1 MFLQE
6 GVWMISVNNQE
17 LFEQYYQR
25 EYDFNTNSLC
35 EDEVDS
41 IKALVKEKRV
51 DYALAPIGE
60 KIFGWITEQDT
71 NIHFEAVDF
80 DSDKIDGLL
89 YIPQSGYDK
98 AYIVLNSKKPLIN
111 QIFTA
116 AHEYYHYVKDY
127 AIIKKEPY
135 ICNFSALSSVNEKRA
150 SRFAAEFLLPEEAL
164 RAEIKVFKKRM
175 PGKRNRE
182 MFFEDYAIFS
192 IYLTLKYQLPLKAV
206 IYRLYEEHYIDKI
219 DEYIQNYQFIKGVL
233 QEVKVFHEQVDY
245 LYNCK
250 NPYIENNSLIY
261 RQMKLVYDNGYASRD
276 ELVKD
281 AEILEL
287 DKTLVEGFFDDIN
300 EEDIDEDDDIEL
312 ARCLSDIWEG

>member
-60 KIFGWITEQDT
+60 KIFGWITEQDI

-164 RAEIKVFKKRM
+164 RAEKKVFKKRM
-175 PGKRNRE
+175 PGKRKQE

>member
-1 MFLQE
+1 
-6 GVWMISVNNQE
+6 MISVNNQE

-111 QIFTA
+111 QIFTT

-164 RAEIKVFKKRM
+164 RAEKKVFKKRM
-175 PGKRNRE
+175 PGKRNQE

>member
-1 MFLQE
+1 MFLRE

-116 AHEYYHYVKDY
+116 THEYYHYVKDY

-182 MFFEDYAIFS
+182 MIFEDYAIFS

>member
-1 MFLQE
+1 MFLRE

-25 EYDFNTNSLC
+25 EYDFNTNSLS

-164 RAEIKVFKKRM
+164 RAEIKIFKKRM
-175 PGKRNRE
+175 PGKKNRE
-182 MFFEDYAIFS
+182 MFFEDYAVFS

-206 IYRLYEEHYIDKI
+206 IYRLFEEHYIDKI

-233 QEVKVFHEQVDY
+233 QEVKVFHEQVNY

-261 RQMKLVYDNGYASRD
+261 RQMKLAYDNGYASRD

-287 DKTLVEGFFDDIN
+287 DKTLVEGFFDEIN
-300 EEDIDEDDDIEL
+300 EEDIEEDDDIEL
-312 ARCLSDIWEG
+312 AKCLSDIWEG

>member
-111 QIFTA
+111 QIFTT

-164 RAEIKVFKKRM
+164 RAEKKSLKKECLGKETRKCFLKIMLFSVF
-175 PGKRNRE
+175 
-182 MFFEDYAIFS
+182 I
-192 IYLTLKYQLPLKAV
+192 
-206 IYRLYEEHYIDKI
+206 
-219 DEYIQNYQFIKGVL
+219 
-233 QEVKVFHEQVDY
+233 
-245 LYNCK
+245 
-250 NPYIENNSLIY
+250 
-261 RQMKLVYDNGYASRD
+261 
-276 ELVKD
+276 
-281 AEILEL
+281 
-287 DKTLVEGFFDDIN
+287 
-300 EEDIDEDDDIEL
+300 
-312 ARCLSDIWEG
+312 

>member
-164 RAEIKVFKKRM
+164 RAEKKVFKKRM
-175 PGKRNRE
+175 PGKRKQE

>member
-111 QIFTA
+111 QIFTT

-164 RAEIKVFKKRM
+164 RAEKKVFKKRM
-175 PGKRNRE
+175 PGKRNQE
-182 MFFEDYAIFS
+182 MFIEDYAIFS

>member
-1 MFLQE
+1 
-6 GVWMISVNNQE
+6 MISVNNQE

-111 QIFTA
+111 QIFTT

-164 RAEIKVFKKRM
+164 RAEKKVFKKRM
-175 PGKRNRE
+175 PGKRNQE

-206 IYRLYEEHYIDKI
+206 IYRLYEEHYIDKT

>member
-1 MFLQE
+1 
-6 GVWMISVNNQE
+6 MISVNNQE

-175 PGKRNRE
+175 SGKRNRE

-250 NPYIENNSLIY
+250 NLYIENNSLIY

>member
-164 RAEIKVFKKRM
+164 RAEKKVFKKRM
-175 PGKRNRE
+175 PGKRNQE

>member
-164 RAEIKVFKKRM
+164 RAEKKVFKKRM
-175 PGKRNRE
+175 PGKRNQE

-287 DKTLVEGFFDDIN
+287 DKTLVESFFDDIN

>member
-89 YIPQSGYDK
+89 YIPQSGYYK

-111 QIFTA
+111 QIFTT

-164 RAEIKVFKKRM
+164 RAEKKVFKKRM
-175 PGKRNRE
+175 PGKRNQE

>member
-1 MFLQE
+1 
-6 GVWMISVNNQE
+6 MISVNNQE

-164 RAEIKVFKKRM
+164 RAEKKVFKKRM
-175 PGKRNRE
+175 PGKRKQE